1 MQSHWT
7 KRVTAEEANKKAIGC
22 PEDIRNAEIESGKK
36 PQQQKENS
44 QRYRKQTRDNAGRD
58 ANCKWN
64 RRAIQEEPLID
75 DSCDLGPRRIMRN
88 EFLQQGQ
95 RY

>member
-1 MQSHWT
+1 MQSQWT
-7 KRVTAEEANKKAIGC
+7 KRVTAEEANKKAIDC

-58 ANCKWN
+58 ANCN
-64 RRAIQEEPLID
+64 MESPSNTEGNFHR
-75 DSCDLGPRRIMRN
+75 
-88 EFLQQGQ
+88 
-95 RY
+95 

>member
-7 KRVTAEEANKKAIGC
+7 KRVTAEEANKKAIAC

-44 QRYRKQTRDNAGRD
+44 QRYR
-58 ANCKWN
+58 
-64 RRAIQEEPLID
+64 
-75 DSCDLGPRRIMRN
+75 
-88 EFLQQGQ
+88 
-95 RY
+95 